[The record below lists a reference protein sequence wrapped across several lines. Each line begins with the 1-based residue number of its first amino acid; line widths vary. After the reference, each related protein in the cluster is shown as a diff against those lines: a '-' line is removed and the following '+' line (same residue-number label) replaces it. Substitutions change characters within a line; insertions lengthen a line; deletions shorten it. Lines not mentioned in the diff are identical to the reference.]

1 MCVAACTQGPVMD
14 NIQRAGYDK
23 PTPVQKYAVPIL
35 CAGPGLKPGT
45 VGLRTTFADIGETI
59 AAHLGLAPGP
69 HGRSFLGELSGDA

>member
-35 CAGPGLKPGT
+35 CAG
-45 VGLRTTFADIGETI
+45 FDIMACAQTGSGKVRR
-59 AAHLGLAPGP
+59 ARGWRQGSASWRASPAPRPSAG
-69 HGRSFLGELSGDA
+69 G

>member
-35 CAGPGLKPGT
+35 CAG
-45 VGLRTTFADIGETI
+45 FDIMG
-59 AAHLGLAPGP
+59 ARRRARARRPP
-69 HGRSFLGELSGDA
+69 SSSR